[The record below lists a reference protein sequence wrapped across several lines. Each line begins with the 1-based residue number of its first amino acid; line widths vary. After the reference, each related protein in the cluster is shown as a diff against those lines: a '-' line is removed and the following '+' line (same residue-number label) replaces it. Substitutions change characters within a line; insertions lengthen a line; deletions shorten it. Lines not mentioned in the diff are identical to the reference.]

1 MPDCD
6 FLHSETQ
13 TWAMALTAMAP
24 AGIAVVRVMG
34 ARALDIVR
42 QVFRP
47 HGTKPFAITPGR
59 VHYGQIVDGDEV
71 IDDVVLTGRPLGEEK
86 RSSVEWLADINAHGG
101 VRVVQR
107 ILMLLV
113 RHGASLAKSQ
123 EVGLLGWPAN
133 NAVEREAWASL
144 IRAKTHRAAMWLVCQ
159 QVALPA
165 LLQRWIV
172 RLESAA
178 PAAWEQVP
186 RELEEVLSRHES
198 ARYLIDGVNVV
209 IAGPPNAGKST
220 LANLLF
226 GQPRS
231 IVSEQPGTTRDYV
244 AEPAAIEGVP
254 MILTDTAG
262 LRTAD
267 DPIEQESIVR
277 ALGRIAAADAVL
289 LVVDGSQPLSPS
301 TRFALDAVGAKRST
315 GRIILVLNKSDLPEH
330 ADWGPVVRQGGW
342 NVVRLSASTGLNV
355 GQLGQLFLN
364 VLGLEDWSDQ
374 TVGVWTD
381 RQFSDVSAAA
391 AELPGHPR
399 RAAERLRGLL
409 EI

>member
-1 MPDCD
+1 
-6 FLHSETQ
+6 
-13 TWAMALTAMAP
+13 MALTAMAP

-71 IDDVVLTGRPLGEEK
+71 IDDVVLTGRPLGEE
-86 RSSVEWLADINAHGG
+86 RRPSVEWLADINAHGG

-172 RLESAA
+172 RLESAD

-289 LVVDGSQPLSPS
+289 LVVDGWQPLSPS

-355 GQLGQLFLN
+355 GQLGRLLLN